1 MPQEFQ
7 SMNPTQVGQ
16 GNNIVYQPVNQQYG
30 QLFAQ
35 GLGRVAAQKAK
46 AAKDAQEK
54 EYEFKGKFKG
64 SSTYA
69 PEIMSNAS
77 NYFQK
82 IVTDTPDLTRNAQ
95 KRNEYSAIANTM
107 TNDAKSIADIE
118 DRWNKVADVANT
130 DTSGNVSNI
139 LTNLAKDK
147 TIALAKK
154 ESTKGK
160 DPIESMRIYAGVM
173 SSNQPNVAVRK
184 SLQKEAERGDVYQK
198 ASWESP
204 LVDTTNNPDYYKQ
217 SKGERLSIRKDNYK
231 ALYNQYR
238 NDDAIRNDYRH
249 NDLMSADTPIKNDV
263 DADNFIA
270 EKFYGYGNKSK
281 KIDKDKFANDEDYR
295 KQVINEA
302 YANQEK
308 SIDERIDATLKGTLG
323 ITQDASGN
331 YTKDTKYGYNLMQA
345 PGASGRGKQEQE
357 MGVSVTGSGTIFKNP
372 NEEQNLSATETSAKI
387 GTKGLDLAINPSTVS
402 NLSLFTEQG
411 TKAPMGS
418 SFNKLTDMHKVY
430 MISDA
435 NGNENVPL
443 ILYKEKIGDDGKKSM
458 IRYTGNVNDAIKGG
472 LGSYKIVD
480 PNHINKAGEIDP
492 KNHLISYDDF
502 KTKYGRWD
510 IVPGY
515 AMTLS
520 NTEKATTT
528 GGLNETS
535 TAPLTDVS
543 SVVGY
548 IPQSKAG
555 KNQILKMLSEQKI
568 GNTPYAKLDE
578 ATGNFEF
585 VGKDLWNNTKLRSV
599 DKATGKFRA
608 SSGSVNEGAFGK
620 YKGKSKR

>member
-1 MPQEFQ
+1 MPEQFV
-7 SMNPTQVGQ
+7 SYNPTQVGQ
-16 GNNIVYQPVNQQYG
+16 GNNIVYQPVDQKYG
-30 QLFAQ
+30 QLYAA
-35 GLGRVAAQKAK
+35 GAKSVAAQKAK

-54 EYEFKGKFKG
+54 EYEAKGKFTG
-64 SSTYA
+64 SSKFA
-69 PEIMSNAS
+69 PEVISEASKEYERRFMENPNAS
-77 NYFQK
+77 KDRNFINQHK
-82 IVTDTPDLTRNAQ
+82 MLGNTLTNQA
-95 KRNEYSAIANTM
+95 KSVYEIENNFDKALDIANT
-107 TNDAKSIADIE
+107 
-118 DRWNKVADVANT
+118 DV
-130 DTSGNVSNI
+130 SGNVSPL
-139 LTNLAKDK
+139 LTKLRTNKVINFAKEQAQK
-147 TIALAKK
+147 Q
-154 ESTKGK
+154 K
-160 DPIESMRIYAGVM
+160 DPLARLDTYAGVL
-173 SSNQPNVAVRK
+173 SDTRFAPQVVPRK
-184 SLQKEAERGDVYQK
+184 SLMKQDDGDIYQK
-198 ASWESP
+198 VEWEAP
-204 LVDTTNNPDYYKQ
+204 NVIPTNNQDYLRQ
-217 SKGERLSIRKDNYK
+217 SSGGKKFVSIKNFN
-231 ALYNQYR
+231 ALANQYK

-249 NDLMSADTPIKNDV
+249 NDLMSSDKRIETV
-263 DADNFIA
+263 EDADNYIA
-270 EKFYGYGNKSK
+270 NKYYKGLDKNKFES
-281 KIDKDKFANDEDYR
+281 DKDYR
-295 KQVINEA
+295 KSVLEQA
-302 YANQEK
+302 YNNQEAA
-308 SIDERIDATLKGTLG
+308 IDKTIEATLKAKLG
-323 ITQDASGN
+323 IDENYNKSVESGN
-331 YTKDTKYGYNLMQA
+331 RIIQTPQA
-345 PGASGRGKQEQE
+345 SSRGKQEQE

-372 NEEQNLSATETSAKI
+372 NEEQNLTNTAVSAKI
-387 GTKGLDLAINPSTVS
+387 GTKGLDLSINPSTVS
-402 NLSLFTEQG
+402 NISLFTEQG

-443 ILYKEKIGDDGKKSM
+443 ILYNKETGKRYIGDINK
-458 IRYTGNVNDAIKGG
+458 AIEGG
-472 LGSYKIVD
+472 LDKYKIVD

-520 NTEKATTT
+520 NAEKATTT

-599 DKATGKFRA
+599 DKTTGKFRQGTTPA
-608 SSGSVNEGAFGK
+608 KVNIKSRISK
-620 YKGKSKR
+620 Y